1 MYADLS
7 PYEIARLKNIQE
19 NKKKLEELGLLSS
32 NSNPLK
38 PREKKIVVKNNA
50 QKKKRK
56 YTKSPST
63 ERKKF
68 KVGTRRSSRLAG
80 IKISDSKDNII
91 DKSNNDTDLFKNDD
105 EDEEEELGVNYE
117 INPQMP
123 QELDDYEFEIYTAI
137 RKWRL
142 DRKNE
147 LQIEPYKICQNRT
160 ICELI
165 RRRRRDKHWALPTS
179 DTRPD
184 ELIECWGIGP
194 SKSETYGVEMIEI
207 VDQWEETLQKSREI

>member
-1 MYADLS
+1 
-7 PYEIARLKNIQE
+7 
-19 NKKKLEELGLLSS
+19 
-32 NSNPLK
+32 
-38 PREKKIVVKNNA
+38 
-50 QKKKRK
+50 
-56 YTKSPST
+56 
-63 ERKKF
+63 
-68 KVGTRRSSRLAG
+68 
-80 IKISDSKDNII
+80 
-91 DKSNNDTDLFKNDD
+91 
-105 EDEEEELGVNYE
+105 
-117 INPQMP
+117 MP